1 MFRFSKRIYINYEFY
16 HEVGDNMLD
25 IKLIRENPDII
36 RKDLEKRDRA
46 DLIKKLEEAI
56 ELDVRWRES
65 LQREQKLRQRRNI
78 LSMEISKLKKQ
89 GKDISEKLRLV
100 KDIPSK
106 IKEQQEKTE
115 KLKNKLIEIL
125 MILPNI
131 LHQSV
136 PIGVDD
142 SQNKVI
148 RKWGKKPKFNFKL
161 KSHVD
166 LLEEKDLADT
176 IKASEVS
183 GSRFY
188 YLKNELVLLDY
199 ALLKFA
205 LEHLYKKGFILM
217 EPPYMIR
224 RKPYEAMTS
233 MDDFEDVMYKAQD
246 EDLYFIATSEHSIG
260 PYHMNEIINADKL
273 PLKYAGI
280 SPCFRKEAGSHG
292 KDTKGIF
299 RVHHFH
305 KVEQFVFCKQEE
317 SWSIHEELLKNA
329 EELFQKLDLPYR
341 VVNVCTGDM
350 GSIAAKKYDIE
361 VWMPAQKK
369 YREVVSCS
377 NCTDY
382 QARRLNTKYE
392 EKGNRLLVHTLNSTA
407 IATSRVI
414 VAMMENF
421 QNKDGSFNIP
431 KVLWPYLLFKVIGKK

>member
-1 MFRFSKRIYINYEFY
+1 
-16 HEVGDNMLD
+16 MLD
-25 IKLIRENPDII
+25 IKLVRENPDII
-36 RKDLEKRDRA
+36 KKDLQKRDRR
-46 DLIKKLEEAI
+46 DLIKKLKEVI
-56 ELDVRWRES
+56 ELDKKWRDS
-65 LQREQKLRQRRNI
+65 LQSEQKLRHRRNV
-78 LSMEISKLKKQ
+78 LSIEIGELKKQ
-89 GKDISEKLRLV
+89 GKSVKEKLKLV
-100 KDIPSK
+100 KNIPNK
-106 IKEQQEKTE
+106 IKKQQEKTA
-115 KLKNKLIEIL
+115 KLKKQVLDIML
-125 MILPNI
+125 VLPNI
-131 LHQSV
+131 LHKSV
-136 PIGVDD
+136 PVGVDETH
-142 SQNKVI
+142 SKVV
-148 RKWGKKPKFNFKL
+148 RKWGKKPKFSFKI

-176 IKASEVS
+176 LKAGEVS

-205 LEHLYKKGFILM
+205 LDLLYKKKFILM

-246 EDLYFIATSEHSIG
+246 EDLYLIATAEHSIG
-260 PYHMNEIINADKL
+260 PYHMNEIIEADKL

-305 KVEQFVFCKQEE
+305 KVEQFVFSKQDN
-317 SWSIHEELLKNA
+317 SWEIHEELLKNA
-329 EELFQKLDLPYR
+329 EELMQALKLPYR

-361 VWMPAQKK
+361 LWMPVQNK
-369 YREVVSCS
+369 YREQISCS

-431 KVLWPYLLFKVIGKK
+431 KVLWPYMPVKVIGKKK